1 MSEWK
6 ELKKEFYGSNT
17 CAITQWGTIDFS
29 PESKDEVV
37 GGDKLTYDEYLE
49 VMKNSGKE
57 SRHYFE
63 MVYRNCGIEFKGRIE
78 KKNHRNICFERI
90 YVSGMYMDGVC
101 FDGKEEH
108 VWMSSSGFE
117 NYKVGDSVSFFADVY
132 RYLKTGNGKRIDF
145 GLRNPE
151 EIKRIDEY
159 ELPSDEYLVA
169 QVMSDVMCE
178 TCIFT
183 EKCDRVYCMLPKMH

>member
-63 MVYRNCGIEFKGRIE
+63 MVYRNCGLEFKGRIE

-90 YVSGMYMDGVC
+90 YVYGMYMDGVC

-108 VWMSSSGFE
+108 VWMSSRGFE
-117 NYKVGDSVSFFADVY
+117 NYKVGDSLSFFADVY

-151 EIKRIDEY
+151 DIKRIDEY

-169 QVMSDVMCE
+169 QAMSDVMCE

-183 EKCDRVYCMLPKMH
+183 EK